1 MKQSLQVSY
10 QATLKM
16 PSRCVKEK
24 EPIASSSF
32 FLVILVAGRSYAAI
46 ENQSLQN

>member
-10 QATLKM
+10 RATLKM
-16 PSRCVKEK
+16 PPRRVKEK

-32 FLVILVAGRSYAAI
+32 SLVTLAAGRSYAAV